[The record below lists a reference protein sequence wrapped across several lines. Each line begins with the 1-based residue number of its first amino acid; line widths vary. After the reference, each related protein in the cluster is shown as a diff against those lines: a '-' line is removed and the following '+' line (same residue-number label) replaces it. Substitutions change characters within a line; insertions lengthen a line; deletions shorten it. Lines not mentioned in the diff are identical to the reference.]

1 MNNYVAKNRGF
12 AFIEYEENEDAESAI
27 DNFDEGELFG
37 KIVKVKPAKP
47 YKPKSYYTK
56 PVWHSEEWQK
66 KNNEEYN
73 WRERMKKE
81 KQRKRDDLEKQKE
94 DDKKKKYPNKK

>member
-1 MNNYVAKNRGF
+1 MIQINYTAKNRGF

-81 KQRKRDDLEKQKE
+81 K
-94 DDKKKKYPNKK
+94 